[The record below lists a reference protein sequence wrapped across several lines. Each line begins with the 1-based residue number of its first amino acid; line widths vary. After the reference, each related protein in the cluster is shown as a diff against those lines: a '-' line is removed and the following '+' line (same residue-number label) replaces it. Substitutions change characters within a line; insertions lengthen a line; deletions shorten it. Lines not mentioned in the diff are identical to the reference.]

1 MNYALLT
8 SLCLIISGGGEVETS
23 NLKFKQVKKW
33 QINLPN
39 ESWTNIEDSIAIGNG
54 FVVNSTEF
62 KLEIDTNADERP
74 DTDIKG
80 SGGDALLRG
89 KREDG
94 SKFSYAIRVRPGGNG
109 WQYACAGLMSA
120 KVNGVNVSLIDQN
133 NNGIWNE
140 VGTDAI
146 IVGKGN
152 SASYLS
158 EIVNLDGELFTL
170 NASENGDVVSVT
182 PYEGESG
189 VFSVVDGYNSQGKLT
204 SAVFT
209 STDSKFSFE
218 LSEFK
223 KGMRVPAG
231 EYELTHAS
239 VKKGTSEGVTVTQ
252 GLMKAISIESEQNVK
267 LAWGGPLRI
276 DFETSRASSEIIKRP
291 TNARPITA
299 AIARSAKCEG
309 TTVVGTPK
317 FYGSAEEEYQFFP
330 YQRRPNGFLVISM
343 QNILLTTGN
352 VINQSPKITARG
364 KKSGNKV
371 LSSKLCRGCAVHNW

>member
-8 SLCLIISGGGEVETS
+8 GLCLMISGGGEAETS

-140 VGTDAI
+140 IGTDAI

-158 EIVNLDGELFTL
+158 EVVNLDGELFTF
-170 NASENGDVVSVT
+170 NASGNGDVVSVT

-189 VFSVVDGYNSQGKLT
+189 VFNVVDSYNSQGKLT

-218 LSEFK
+218 LSEAK
-223 KGMRVPAG
+223 KGMVVPAG
-231 EYELTHAS
+231 EYELTRAS
-239 VKKGTSEGVTVTQ
+239 VKKGTENVTVRQ
-252 GLMKAISIESEQNVK
+252 GSMKTISIESGKVNE
-267 LAWGGPLRI
+267 LAWGGPLRL
-276 DFETSRASSEIIKRP
+276 DFKTNRTDAET
-291 TNARPITA
+291 ITVQVP
-299 AIARSAKCEG
+299 R
-309 TTVVGTPK
+309 
-317 FYGSAEEEYQFFP
+317 FYGNAEEEYYNFMP
-330 YQRRPNGFLVISM
+330 G
-343 QNILLTTGN
+343 GK
-352 VINQSPKITARG
+352 SPKIIATDKESG
-364 KKSGNKV
+364 KEVWSGKFCE
-371 LSSKLCRGCAVHNW
+371 S